1 MYRKNGLHLRLRW
14 CIIGSEAMN
23 GSDAFILLFSECAAV
38 EGAQEQMRHPN
49 REQRPIPAGSF
60 P

>member
-1 MYRKNGLHLRLRW
+1 
-14 CIIGSEAMN
+14 MN

-38 EGAQEQMRHPN
+38 EGAQERMRHPN